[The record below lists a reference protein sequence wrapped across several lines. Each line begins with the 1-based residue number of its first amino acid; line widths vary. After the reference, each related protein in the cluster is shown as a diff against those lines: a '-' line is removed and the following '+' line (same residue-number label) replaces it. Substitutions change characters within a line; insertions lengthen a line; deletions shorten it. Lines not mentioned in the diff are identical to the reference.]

1 MRRVN
6 SVGDLSQQTN
16 SALDGQSSL
25 AAKKAVKS
33 LALDVFHHEIKR
45 SFRRLTKIGD
55 AYGVRMLNGC
65 RGLSFPFKSRDRL
78 ALLQVVAAQNVG
90 PNGFYGN
97 TASREFF
104 IGGKINLSHG
114 ATAQPAFKQIALSKK
129 LGPLER
135 DLGRRLVVWT
145 DAHVIA
151 ETKLAFW
158 TFTHLKQT
166 DGPRKGR
173 KLIER
178 LITALLRF
186 ESLFRNCYNPSLFLG
201 R

>member
-1 MRRVN
+1 MRGVN
-6 SVGDLSQQTN
+6 TISDLSQQTN

-78 ALLQVVAAQNVG
+78 TLLQVVAAENVR

-97 TASREFF
+97 AASREFF
-104 IGGKINLSHG
+104 IGSKINLSHC
-114 ATAQPAFKQIALSKK
+114 AAAEPAFKQIALSKK
-129 LGPLER
+129 LRPLKR
-135 DLGRRLVVWT
+135 DLGRRLVVRT
-145 DAHVIA
+145 DADVIA
-151 ETKLAFW
+151 E
-158 TFTHLKQT
+158 
-166 DGPRKGR
+166 
-173 KLIER
+173 
-178 LITALLRF
+178 
-186 ESLFRNCYNPSLFLG
+186 
-201 R
+201 